1 MSLVDL
7 ERGQGFQC
15 GQLAGQEDGVFGQD
29 LTDPSGVAQAS
40 FASETQFLPY
50 KMWETVPCLPPL

>member
-40 FASETQFLPY
+40 FASETQF
-50 KMWETVPCLPPL
+50 PPL